1 VKRRDGN
8 QDRNSKR
15 YLARGWSILPLRA
28 RDKRPLL
35 GWEPLQ
41 SSRPSADQV
50 SDWFKHWPDA
60 NIEIVSG
67 EISNLIV
74 LDIDPAHGGDA
85 SLDRLERE
93 LGQLPVTPGGLI
105 RNRTG
110 LAQG

>member
-1 VKRRDGN
+1 M
-8 QDRNSKR
+8 
-15 YLARGWSILPLRA
+15 
-28 RDKRPLL
+28 
-35 GWEPLQ
+35 Q

-93 LGQLPVTPGGLI
+93 LGQLPVTIEAITGGEGRHLYFAHPGGLI